1 MRFILVILFCFICI
15 SEVQSV
21 QIFEEKKYSKIS
33 IIHKDSILNKDEG
46 FIFGIKLDLNSGW
59 KTYWKNPG
67 DSGSQPKL
75 IRYNKDK
82 IKKINILFPT
92 PRRFVESGI
101 ETIGYEGS
109 IIFPVYVQLQKGV
122 SILNEK
128 LIFSYLICEKICIP
142 IEEEIILN
150 VNLNITSKIS
160 DKLLTESIES
170 LPTTE
175 NINFSLNKIT
185 NKKNNNFDIHFKRE
199 NNSNWN
205 DFFLYSPEANFTYS
219 VYEKE
224 NDLVVTINVDSQ
236 KPIDDIRFE
245 FLITSDNNA
254 ETKIIS
260 LKQPKTTNN
269 SFFIIM
275 IIALIG
281 GLILNLMPCVL
292 PVLSLK
298 IYSIF
303 DLSKGRQK
311 EVTLLCLCVVAGIF
325 LSFFILATFTLVMKI
340 IGYEIGWGT
349 QFQSKTFILLF
360 ALILLFF
367 SLNLLG
373 FFELILPSKITNFFN
388 VRFKNK
394 YFNSFFTGVVLT
406 FLATPCSAP
415 FLGTAVGYALSRG
428 IIEIYTIF
436 IFLAM
441 GFSFPYLLPIIFKNS
456 LKLIPKPGEWMNTF
470 RIFLG
475 FLVLISSLWF
485 FSLLN
490 INTNYL
496 WFLLMTIMILML
508 FIIKKTK
515 STVFLISFFVL
526 SFNAYFI
533 KDIYSN
539 SPNEIWETFDEEKL
553 SSLINDEKI
562 VLVDVTADWCVT
574 CQFNKITTLEKK
586 SMLKYFKDKNVNL
599 LRADWTNK
607 DEKILTYMKIFGKYG
622 IPLNIVYGPKN
633 KDGIILS
640 EILTPSK
647 ITEKIELAH

>member
-67 DSGSQPKL
+67 DSGSQPRL
-75 IRYNKDK
+75 IGYNKDK

-92 PRRFVESGI
+92 PRRFMESGI

-160 DKLLTESIES
+160 NKLLTKSIES

-185 NKKNNNFDIHFKRE
+185 NNKNNNFDIHFKRE

-205 DFFLYSPEANFTYS
+205 DIFLYSPEANFTYS

-245 FLITSDNNA
+245 FVITSDNNA

-311 EVTLLCLCVVAGIF
+311 EVTLLCLCVVAVVAE
-325 LSFFILATFTLVMKI
+325 LS
-340 IGYEIGWGT
+340 
-349 QFQSKTFILLF
+349 
-360 ALILLFF
+360 
-367 SLNLLG
+367 N
-373 FFELILPSKITNFFN
+373 
-388 VRFKNK
+388 
-394 YFNSFFTGVVLT
+394 
-406 FLATPCSAP
+406 
-415 FLGTAVGYALSRG
+415 
-428 IIEIYTIF
+428 
-436 IFLAM
+436 
-441 GFSFPYLLPIIFKNS
+441 
-456 LKLIPKPGEWMNTF
+456 
-470 RIFLG
+470 
-475 FLVLISSLWF
+475 
-485 FSLLN
+485 
-490 INTNYL
+490 
-496 WFLLMTIMILML
+496 
-508 FIIKKTK
+508 
-515 STVFLISFFVL
+515 
-526 SFNAYFI
+526 
-533 KDIYSN
+533 
-539 SPNEIWETFDEEKL
+539 
-553 SSLINDEKI
+553 
-562 VLVDVTADWCVT
+562 VLV
-574 CQFNKITTLEKK
+574 
-586 SMLKYFKDKNVNL
+586 
-599 LRADWTNK
+599 
-607 DEKILTYMKIFGKYG
+607 
-622 IPLNIVYGPKN
+622 
-633 KDGIILS
+633 
-640 EILTPSK
+640 
-647 ITEKIELAH
+647 

>member
-1 MRFILVILFCFICI
+1 MRFILFILFCFICI
-15 SEVQSV
+15 SPLQSI

-33 IIHKDSILNKDEG
+33 IIHEDSIVNRDEG

-67 DSGSQPKL
+67 DSGSQPRL
-75 IRYNKDK
+75 MGYNKDK

-92 PRRFVESGI
+92 PSRFMESGI
-101 ETIGYEGS
+101 ETIGYQGN
-109 IIFPVYVQLQKGV
+109 IVFPVYVQLEKGV

-142 IEEEIILN
+142 IEEEIRLN
-150 VNLNITSKIS
+150 VNLNISPKTS
-160 DKLLTESIES
+160 DKVLTESIES
-170 LPTTE
+170 LPTKE

-185 NKKNNNFDIHFKRE
+185 NNKNNNFDIHFKRK
-199 NNSNWN
+199 NNSTWN
-205 DFFLYSPEANFTYS
+205 DLFLYTSEANFTYS
-219 VYEKE
+219 INEKE
-224 NDLVVTINVDSQ
+224 NDLVVTINVDTQ
-236 KPIDDIRFE
+236 KLKDDIKFE
-245 FLITSDNNA
+245 FLITSDNSA
-254 ETKIIS
+254 ETKLIS
-260 LKQPKTTNN
+260 LKQSKAINN
-269 SFFIIM
+269 PFLVIM
-275 IIALIG
+275 LIALIG

-298 IYSIF
+298 IYSIL
-303 DLSKGRQK
+303 DLSRGSHK
-311 EVTLLCLCVVAGIF
+311 EISLLCFSVVAGIF
-325 LSFFILATFTLVMKI
+325 LSFLILATFTTVMRI
-340 IGYEIGWGT
+340 VGYEIGWGI
-349 QFQSKTFILLF
+349 QFQSNTFIFLF
-360 ALILLFF
+360 ALILLLF

-388 VRFKNK
+388 IRFKNK
-394 YFNSFFTGVVLT
+394 YLNSFFTGIVLT

-490 INTNYL
+490 INTKYL
-496 WFLLMTIMILML
+496 WLILMTIMVPML

-515 STVFLISFFVL
+515 PTIFLISLFVL

-539 SPNEIWETFDEEKL
+539 PSNETWETFDEEKL
-553 SSLINDEKI
+553 SSLINNEKI

-586 SMLKYFKDKNVNL
+586 SVLEYFKDKNVHL

-607 DEKILTYMKIFGKYG
+607 DEKILNFMKVFGRYG
-622 IPLNIVYGPKN
+622 IPLNIVYGPNK

-640 EILTPSK
+640 EILTPSQ
-647 ITEKIELAH
+647 IIEKIELAY